1 MTRELLPV
9 PAFLPLLCPA
19 STLLMD
25 RFVYWIALAIVSTLR
40 VLPLRICF
48 GLGMGLGTIA
58 WAILPGYRRLAKENL
73 SRALRTGNSKFRPTL
88 VTLRHFQ
95 RLGANICSSFRVA
108 AMSEAEVRR
117 CATVENIEAVTAAL
131 HRGKGVVLMISHIGN
146 WELFAQANFHAA
158 PYPTGT
164 VYQSIRNRYI
174 DDLINGDRRRK
185 GVATFD
191 RKRGLGKALTLLR
204 EGGLVAVL
212 VDQHAGPSGIW
223 TPLFN
228 RLCSTSP
235 LAASLAIGTG
245 AAIVP
250 MAVQTVGFA
259 KWKIIAKPEILLD
272 SDDPAL
278 ITARVNRVLEEQILD
293 SPEDW
298 FWVHARW
305 KVPWPDFLLA
315 QSKRGVYLPDGCN
328 PMTLQKFRIL
338 VRSSNWLGDAV
349 MSAPAVRAIK
359 AGRPDAV
366 VTVLSPAK
374 LADFW
379 RAMPEVDDVVEI
391 APKGNVFGV
400 AWKIRGKFDVAILF
414 PNSARSALEVWLAG
428 IPRRVGYE
436 GHKRAWMLNQIVS
449 EPKKS
454 KKAQRPQ
461 HHTAR
466 YMRIAEKIGAEP
478 CDIIFPSQPRPV
490 GRIRLGICPGAEYGG
505 AKRWQPV
512 RFRRMMQMVTKQ
524 IDCEW
529 TIVGVEKDR
538 QLATEIE
545 EDLRDVECTNLAG
558 KTTLAQL
565 IEVLRGLDVLVSNDT
580 GTMHLAAALGVPVVA
595 IFGSTEPQLTAPL
608 GENQIIIRHQVECSP
623 CFLRECPL
631 DFRCMDSIT
640 ADEVAQAVL
649 LLTTEKHHLPKV

>member
-1 MTRELLPV
+1 MRELLPV
-9 PAFLPLLCPA
+9 AAFLPLLCPV

-40 VLPLRICF
+40 VLPLGVCF
-48 GLGMGLGTIA
+48 GLGAVVGTVA
-58 WAILPGYRRLAKENL
+58 WLILPGYRRLAKENL
-73 SRALRTGNSKFRPTL
+73 SKALGTDNPKFRPSL

-117 CATVENIEAVTAAL
+117 CATVENIEAVTTAL

-164 VYQSIRNRYI
+164 VYQSIRNRFI

-191 RKRGLGKALTLLR
+191 RKRGLSKALTMLR

-245 AAIVP
+245 AAIIP

-259 KWKIIAKPEILLD
+259 KWKIIAKAEIRVD
-272 SDDPAL
+272 SEDPAL
-278 ITARVNRVLEEQILD
+278 ITARVNRVLEEQIRD

-328 PMTLQKFRIL
+328 PMSLQKFRIL
-338 VRSSNWLGDAV
+338 IRSSNWLGDAV

-359 AGRPDAV
+359 AARPDTV
-366 VTVLSPAK
+366 VTILSPAK

-379 RAMPEVDDVVEI
+379 RAMPEVDDVIEI
-391 APKGNVFGV
+391 PAKSGVFRV

-436 GHKRAWMLNQIVS
+436 GHKRAWMLNQVVP

-454 KKAQRPQ
+454 KKVQRPR
-461 HHTAR
+461 HHAER
-466 YMRIAEKIGAEP
+466 YMRIAEKIGATPGEL
-478 CDIIFPSQPRPV
+478 IFPSVPRPA
-490 GRIRLGICPGAEYGG
+490 GRIRLGVCPGAEYGG

-512 RFRRMMQMVTKQ
+512 RFRRMMQTVANQ

-538 QLATEIE
+538 VLATEIA
-545 EDLRDVECTNLAG
+545 EDLRDVKCENLTG

-565 IEVLRGLDVLVSNDT
+565 IDVLRGLDVLVSNDT

-640 ADEVAQAVL
+640 AEEVTQAVL
-649 LLTTEKHHLPKV
+649 KLTSHKLSLAQI

>member
-1 MTRELLPV
+1 M
-9 PAFLPLLCPA
+9 
-19 STLLMD
+19 
-25 RFVYWIALAIVSTLR
+25 IVSTLR
-40 VLPLRICF
+40 VLPLGVCF
-48 GLGMGLGTIA
+48 GLGAILGTIA

-73 SRALRTGNSKFRPTL
+73 SRALGIDHAHFHPGL
-88 VTLRHFQ
+88 VTFRHFQ

-108 AMSEAEVRR
+108 AMSESEVRR
-117 CATVENIEAVTAAL
+117 CATVENIEAVTHAL
-131 HRGKGVVLMISHIGN
+131 KRGKGVVLMISHIGN

-164 VYQSIRNRYI
+164 VYQAIRNRYI

-191 RKRGLGKALTLLR
+191 RKRGLSKALTLLR

-259 KWKIIAKPEILLD
+259 KWKIIAKPEIPVD
-272 SDDPAL
+272 SDDQAL
-278 ITARVNRVLEEQILD
+278 ITARVNTVLEEQIRD

-315 QSKRGVYLPDGCN
+315 QSKRGVYLPESCN

-338 VRSSNWLGDAV
+338 IRSSNWLGDAV
-349 MSAPAVRAIK
+349 MSAPAVAAIK

-366 VTVLSPAK
+366 VTILSPAK

-379 RAMPEVDDVVEI
+379 RSQPYVDDVIEI
-391 APKGNVFGV
+391 SAKSGVLAV

-436 GHKRAWMLNQIVS
+436 GHHRAWMLNQVVP

-454 KKAQRPQ
+454 KKVQRPR
-461 HHTAR
+461 HHAAR
-466 YMRIAEKIGAEP
+466 YMRIAEKIGATP
-478 CDIIFPSQPRPV
+478 GSLIFPSMPRPD
-490 GRIRLGICPGAEYGG
+490 GRIRIGVCPGAEYGG

-512 RFRRMMQMVTKQ
+512 RFRRMMQMVSKQ
-524 IDCEW
+524 IDCAW

-538 QLATEIE
+538 VLATEIIE
-545 EDLRDVECTNLAG
+545 ELDQLTCENLAG
-558 KTTLAQL
+558 KTTLAEL
-565 IEVLRGLDVLVSNDT
+565 IMVLRGLDVLVSNDT

-595 IFGSTEPQLTAPL
+595 IFGSTEPMLTAPL

-631 DFRCMDSIT
+631 DFRCMDAIS
-640 ADEVAQAVL
+640 ADEVTQAVL
-649 LLTTEKHHLPKV
+649 KLTRNKHDMAQA